1 MILVMEKAI
10 LSWTVSVP
18 FIILLVRHRPHTKAE
33 DAVVRDAQNYAEHSK
48 TLLPR
53 RLQYKNID
61 PLMSL
66 FSL

>member
-1 MILVMEKAI
+1 MILVMEEAI

-18 FIILLVRHRPHTKAE
+18 FIIHVVRHRPHTKAA

-48 TLLPR
+48 TLLPQ
-53 RLQYKNID
+53 LQYKSID
-61 PLMSL
+61 QLMSL